1 MVHQAVSA
9 SKSVDL
15 NVALT
20 DTTQQ
25 KNATKERVLAPTPG
39 TTSEILEALANV
51 AGPSFHSQQNSIPKS
66 VMSTA
71 RTTTTVPA
79 REQPLANEQAYK
91 PWTPGEATAAAATYV
106 IGAHEQQGSAFKS
119 AIGAGKT
126 ATAVPSREQPLNNES
141 AYRPWTPGE
150 ATAAA
155 ATYVIGA
162 HEQQS
167 SAIKSAIGTAKTAT
181 AVPAREQP
189 LNSEGAYRPWTPGEA
204 TAAAAT
210 YVIGVHEE
218 QSAAF
223 KSAIGTAKT
232 AIAQPSGLLKE

>member
-106 IGAHEQQGSAFKS
+106 IGAHEQQ
-119 AIGAGKT
+119 
-126 ATAVPSREQPLNNES
+126 
-141 AYRPWTPGE
+141 
-150 ATAAA
+150 
-155 ATYVIGA
+155 
-162 HEQQS
+162 S